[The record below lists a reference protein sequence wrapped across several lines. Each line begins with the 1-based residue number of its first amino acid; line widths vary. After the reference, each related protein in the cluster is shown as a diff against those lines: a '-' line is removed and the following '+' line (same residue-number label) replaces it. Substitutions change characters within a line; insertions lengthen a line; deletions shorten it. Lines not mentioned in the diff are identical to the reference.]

1 MNLDLFL
8 RDEMVLGFNVGI
20 LIVEFANLMR
30 NRIYTLYTYRI
41 CVFVI
46 PDFSIARW
54 RKRYVKIM

>member
-1 MNLDLFL
+1 
-8 RDEMVLGFNVGI
+8 MVLGFNVGI

-30 NRIYTLYTYRI
+30 NRIYMLYACRI